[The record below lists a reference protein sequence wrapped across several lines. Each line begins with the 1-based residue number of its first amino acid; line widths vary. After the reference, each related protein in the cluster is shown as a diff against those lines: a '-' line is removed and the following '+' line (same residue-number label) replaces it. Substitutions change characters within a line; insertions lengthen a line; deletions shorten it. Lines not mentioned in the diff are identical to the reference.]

1 MPLSPLL
8 FIIVLELLAI
18 DMRESDGIKGIK
30 LNKESNKRLDKPRTG
45 EEGYREELKALL
57 ATLAQGIAN
66 NNNITRTISSHSHR
80 QKQEDTEDD
89 RISMYADDSSTFI
102 AHAEKTGK
110 AREII
115 NNYERSTAG
124 QLHDGKTILMKL
136 GRTRRKD
143 ITSKQLG
150 VEFKVMSGE
159 DRENYLGDVIGHGVT
174 EEERYEEILK
184 KIEGT
189 GRKWNKEGIGIYGRA
204 IVANTLL
211 LSKISH
217 RAQVNTM
224 SDQTRKK
231 LKETFRDFMWKGAGK
246 GMVRWEILSM
256 KEEEGGVRLRD
267 PLCALDA
274 AKIRMFV
281 DLMTKERQPWMKWIE
296 RKLNRVAEKW
306 GVQEAMA
313 ASPNKRQLKELREDC
328 IVESTLKIWFEIGGK
343 GGGKQKEERKEGG
356 ELKEIELSG
365 MGVDEEEGGWTP
377 IERLTTKQ
385 TYDRLIQTRMTIRNY
400 EPKKAHRVIHGIQR
414 KLTAKERDYWWRLI
428 HKTIQTKVKESKWKK
443 NERGENETR
452 KCPVCKTEEEDWDH
466 YDYDCKGVREMN
478 KNVAESIGRAH
489 CFSRR
494 VEFRRRRYGRE
505 GDF

>member
-1 MPLSPLL
+1 
-8 FIIVLELLAI
+8 
-18 DMRESDGIKGIK
+18 MRKSDEIKGIK
-30 LNKESNKRLDKPRTG
+30 MNKESNKRLDKPRTD
-45 EEGYREELKALL
+45 EEGDQEELKALL
-57 ATLAQGIAN
+57 ATLAQGSAN
-66 NNNITRTISSHSHR
+66 NNNIVRTISSHSHR

-159 DRENYLGDVIGHGVT
+159 ERESYLGDVIGHGVT

-184 KIEGT
+184 RIEGT

-281 DLMTKERQPWMKWIE
+281 DLMTKDRQPWMKWIE

-343 GGGKQKEERKEGG
+343 GGGKQKEERKEG
-356 ELKEIELSG
+356 
-365 MGVDEEEGGWTP
+365 
-377 IERLTTKQ
+377 
-385 TYDRLIQTRMTIRNY
+385 
-400 EPKKAHRVIHGIQR
+400 
-414 KLTAKERDYWWRLI
+414 
-428 HKTIQTKVKESKWKK
+428 
-443 NERGENETR
+443 EN
-452 KCPVCKTEEEDWDH
+452 
-466 YDYDCKGVREMN
+466 
-478 KNVAESIGRAH
+478 
-489 CFSRR
+489 
-494 VEFRRRRYGRE
+494 
-505 GDF
+505 